1 MNNIKLLLIILLG
14 NISMVF
20 CTSNNTIVTNSS
32 ELNKAIKSA
41 EPGDNIVLA
50 NGIWNNVQLKL
61 NFSGT
66 EESPIII
73 RSETPGE
80 VFIEGE
86 SYIKF
91 GGDYVIVDGLH
102 FRNGH
107 TPEKSVIQFSINREI
122 VANNCKVI
130 NCVIEDFN
138 QPHRDRPDHWVEF
151 WGRNNTLEK
160 CYIAGKS
167 NQGPTIRIENK
178 GNKSIKNYHKIIN
191 NHFGPRPRKGG
202 PRGETIQLGDSETSM
217 SPSYTLVADN
227 YFERCNGEVE
237 VISSK
242 TNFNEF
248 RNNIF
253 YKSEGSL
260 VMRHGNYCIIDGN
273 VFVGD
278 ENSKNIGGIRI
289 INTGHW
295 VTNNYFFNLKGENFR
310 TPLAVMNGIPK
321 SPLNRYNQVTDVVVA
336 YNTWINCKSPLQFGI
351 GSNVD
356 QKDVLPKSEI
366 RSARPIRT
374 VVANNVIYNENEDDK
389 IIVAHDELD
398 GIKFEN
404 NYVDNGEAENFDFAG
419 FELTSIKMNK
429 ENENFYVPLSGLEN
443 LKLYNGF
450 EFELITKDI
459 LGNSRE
465 NRNSA
470 GAVCNPNGKI
480 SKMFEIK
487 NYGPNWYPDLDNANT
502 PQKIK
507 VGDNDV
513 DLNSVLERA
522 ENGDTLIISGGTFN
536 VTKPLVIDKKI
547 TLMPFNEN
555 EKIVFNYSG
564 EKGTPLFELNPK
576 GDLSL
581 IKINLSGNKSQFA
594 FASLKENMSSL
605 YNISVIDCEISN
617 FSYVLKAYKES
628 FSDEILFKNT
638 KIINCNNGIELS
650 EEIND
655 KGDYNVE
662 FLIIDNCTFE
672 NVKKNVIDFY
682 RGGYDESTIGGNL
695 IIKNSVFTNCGSEE
709 ENGILIN
716 NRGIINVDISNNT
729 FKNNN
734 VKLVALLWGAKNNS
748 HSNNEIINSGKIVV
762 EENIKLKIIY

>member
-1 MNNIKLLLIILLG
+1 MNKLKLLLIILLG
-14 NISMVF
+14 IFSIVF
-20 CTSNNTIVTNSS
+20 CASNYKLVTNVS

-50 NGIWNNVQLKL
+50 NGIWNNVQLQL
-61 NFSGT
+61 NCSGT
-66 EESPIII
+66 KESPIVI
-73 RSETPGE
+73 RSETPGK

-107 TPEKSVIQFSINREI
+107 TPEKSVIQFGINREI

-167 NQGPTIRIENK
+167 NQGPTIRIEIK

-217 SPSYTLVADN
+217 SPSYTLVAEN

-260 VMRHGNYCIIDGN
+260 VMRHGNYCVIDGN
-273 VFVGD
+273 FFIGE
-278 ENSKNIGGIRI
+278 ENSNNIGGIRI

-295 VTNNYFFNLKGENFR
+295 ITNNYFFNLKGENFR
-310 TPLAVMNGIPK
+310 APLAVMNGIPK

-374 VVANNVIYNENEDDK
+374 VVANNVIYNEMKDNQ
-389 IIVAHDELD
+389 IIVAHDELN
-398 GIKFEN
+398 GIKFKN
-404 NYVDNGEAENFDFAG
+404 NYIDNGGVKNFDFEG
-419 FELTSIKMNK
+419 LEITSIKMDK
-429 ENENFYVPLSGLEN
+429 QSESFYVPMSGLED

-450 EFELITKDI
+450 EFELITMDI

-465 NRNSA
+465 NKNSP
-470 GAVCNPNGKI
+470 GAVCKSNYKI
-480 SKMFEIK
+480 FEMFETK
-487 NYGPNWYPDLDNANT
+487 NYGPDWYSVLDNGNT

-507 VGDNDV
+507 VENNNIDINY
-513 DLNSVLERA
+513 VLKQA
-522 ENGDTLIISGGTFN
+522 ENGDTLIFSGGIFN
-536 VTKPLVIDKKI
+536 IAKSLVIDKKI
-547 TLMPFNEN
+547 TLMPFDENEN
-555 EKIVFNYSG
+555 VVFNYFG
-564 EKGTPLFELNPK
+564 EKETPLFELNPK

-605 YNISVIDCEISN
+605 YNLSVTDSKVSN
-617 FSYVLKAYKES
+617 FNYVLKAYKES
-628 FSDEILFKNT
+628 FSDEITFKNM
-638 KIINCNNGIELS
+638 KIINCENGIELS

-672 NVKKNVIDFY
+672 NVKKNVVDYY

-695 IIKNSVFTNCGSEE
+695 TIKNSVFTNCGSDEVK
-709 ENGILIN
+709 GILIN